1 MEMSVLRR
9 RCSVALVSELTLD
22 CVMEGRGRG
31 KFYTNREEI
40 GYEEFVCRDA
50 EGLRR
55 RFGACR

>member
-1 MEMSVLRR
+1 M
-9 RCSVALVSELTLD
+9 ALVSELTLD